1 MDAISEGD
9 AKLLDMLIKQTPS
22 ININTCKYQM
32 HSPLIAAI
40 SYGHLDCVNVLIQH
54 HVNVNQIPMDDQW
67 TPLMH
72 AAHHIQDKIML
83 SLLEAGAM
91 VDEGTTCDIRNALM
105 IAVTRENFE
114 CQKILLEY
122 GLSVNKQDND
132 GETALMM
139 AAQYGNV
146 KSLQLLLEHDAYI
159 NIQDINGMTALIH
172 AADRRC
178 YDCVKF
184 LIDFNA
190 DLDIT
195 DNCDNDALLKSLIQE
210 SDIDR
215 DRHGTLSLLL
225 IKAGCSIN
233 QENKDGNTPL
243 HIAVQCLKINVI
255 IELIAWGANVN
266 HCANN
271 HTALWF
277 AAERDCW
284 YSLGLLLGAKADPNI
299 GRPPLVAA
307 AGNWSSNVNLVKMLI
322 QAGADINSVDT
333 YDGTMMLA
341 ATHYGRPDLV
351 KIALNAGAEINNS
364 HIKLQFARF
373 YNEEAL
379 MLLFAAGEDCDYFKY
394 STDVPLAIIETRR
407 DFGLQN
413 LCRKSIRNHLVVTNP
428 KRDLFRLVDLL
439 PLPRVTKK
447 FLVYD
452 MSF

>member
-54 HVNVNQIPMDDQW
+54 HVNINQIPMDDLW
-67 TPLMH
+67 TPLIY
-72 AAHHIQDKIML
+72 AAHHNQDKIML

-91 VDEGTTCDIRNALM
+91 VDEGTTCDGRNALM
-105 IAVTRENFE
+105 IALTRENFE

-122 GLSVNKQDND
+122 GLSANKQDND

-139 AAQYGNV
+139 AAQYRNV

-184 LIDFNA
+184 LIDSNA
-190 DLDIT
+190 NLDIT

-215 DRHGTLSLLL
+215 DHHGTLSLLL

-233 QENKDGNTPL
+233 QENKDGNKCKPL
-243 HIAVQCLKINVI
+243 CKQSQ
-255 IELIAWGANVN
+255 G
-266 HCANN
+266 
-271 HTALWF
+271 
-277 AAERDCW
+277 
-284 YSLGLLLGAKADPNI
+284 
-299 GRPPLVAA
+299 
-307 AGNWSSNVNLVKMLI
+307 
-322 QAGADINSVDT
+322 SV
-333 YDGTMMLA
+333 
-341 ATHYGRPDLV
+341 V
-351 KIALNAGAEINNS
+351 
-364 HIKLQFARF
+364 
-373 YNEEAL
+373 
-379 MLLFAAGEDCDYFKY
+379 C
-394 STDVPLAIIETRR
+394 
-407 DFGLQN
+407 
-413 LCRKSIRNHLVVTNP
+413 C
-428 KRDLFRLVDLL
+428 
-439 PLPRVTKK
+439 
-447 FLVYD
+447 
-452 MSF
+452 